1 MPCLHAVN
9 VDIIDIIMIMTLYHK
24 VISRTT
30 GEWTGKMRQCSSDP
44 CPVHPAGS
52 HFHAN
57 SAKDAE
63 LMALEQHNKELIK
76 QAIAEDHGLANA
88 DSHSN
93 EPANNTDSIDNEPND
108 DIVNGHDVKGNYQI
122 YCSPFDNDDN
132 KFIKSM
138 KRDSF
143 ISDAKQA
150 GMYFVSSA
158 TIINNGGMKRDGMV
172 FECNITDR
180 TSFDYM
186 MNKLHELADTY
197 DDGTGF
203 YVFREVK
210 DNENS
215 NDIMTTF
222 GKGYDKICESIG
234 KIQCK
239 GYDIDNQFIMLNSK
253 YNKPYADF
261 MKQIMPYSDSMVIG
275 AVIKKGNNYG

>member
-1 MPCLHAVN
+1 M
-9 VDIIDIIMIMTLYHK
+9 
-24 VISRTT
+24 
-30 GEWTGKMRQCSSDP
+30 GTGKMRPCASDP

-52 HFHAN
+52 HFHAD
-57 SAKDAE
+57 SPKEAE

-76 QAIAEDHGLANA
+76 QSVAEDHGLANA

-93 EPANNTDSIDNEPND
+93 EPANNTDSIDNESND
-108 DIVNGHDVKGNYQI
+108 DIVNNYDVKGTYQI
-122 YCSPFDNDDN
+122 YCSPFNNDDN
-132 KFIKSM
+132 EFIKLM

-158 TIINNGGMKRDGMV
+158 TIIHNGGMKRDGMV

-203 YVFREVK
+203 YVFRKVK
-210 DNENS
+210 VMR
-215 NDIMTTF
+215 ILM
-222 GKGYDKICESIG
+222 I
-234 KIQCK
+234 
-239 GYDIDNQFIMLNSK
+239 
-253 YNKPYADF
+253 
-261 MKQIMPYSDSMVIG
+261 
-275 AVIKKGNNYG
+275 